1 MTPTN
6 YPPVGEVEGKKKHVE
21 RMFDTIAPRYDLL
34 NRLLSLGIDRWW
46 RREMIRELNVRGRVD
61 RLLDVA
67 TGTGDVAI
75 AALRLTPEKVVGID
89 LSEEMLTVG
98 RKKIAELGFASTI
111 DLLRGDAEDLAF
123 DDGAFD
129 AVTAAFG
136 VRNFENLGQGL
147 SEMLRVLRPGGTMV
161 VLEFSSPQ
169 RFPMKQLYGFYSRH
183 VLPRVGSA
191 VSKDQGAY
199 SYLPDSAAAFPF
211 GERMVE
217 IIRDVGFEDVACRPL
232 TFGIVSVYTAS
243 APQTGR
249 GSSGTW

>member
-6 YPPVGEVEGKKKHVE
+6 YPPVGEVEGKKERVE

-46 RREMIRELNVRGRVD
+46 RRVMITELELRGRVH

-67 TGTGDVAI
+67 TGTADVAI
-75 AALRLTPEKVVGID
+75 AATRLSPEKVVGID
-89 LSEEMLTVG
+89 LSEEMLALG
-98 RKKIAELGFASTI
+98 RQKVAELGLSNVI
-111 DLLRGDAEDLAF
+111 ELERGDAEKLVF
-123 DDGAFD
+123 DDEAFD

-136 VRNFENLGQGL
+136 VRNFENLRQGL

-169 RFPMKQLYGFYSRH
+169 RFPMKQLYGFYSRQ
-183 VLPRVGSA
+183 VLPRIGSA

-211 GERMVE
+211 GEKMSE
-217 IIRDVGFEDVACRPL
+217 IIRSVGFVDVVCKPL
-232 TFGIVSVYTAS
+232 TFGIVSLYAAS
-243 APQTGR
+243 APQTA